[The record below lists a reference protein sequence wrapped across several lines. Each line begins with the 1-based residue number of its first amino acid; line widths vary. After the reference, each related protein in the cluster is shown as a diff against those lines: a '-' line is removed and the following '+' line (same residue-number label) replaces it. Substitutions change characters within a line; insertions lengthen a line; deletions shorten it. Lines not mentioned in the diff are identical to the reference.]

1 MTSFSREIKCKI
13 VLLLTLLVG
22 VFSYAQEVV
31 VGKINPVQGNATLVQ
46 NKNEQGQVS
55 IFRLKYQNKQ
65 NSNQAD
71 YKTIEFSA
79 TPAEYELLFHQI
91 KEVFRTKQEKT
102 LLLDKSTK
110 VALRLITD
118 TDLEFTL
125 YKDEVKQG
133 VFSTSATGLHLL
145 FGKVWDKQAWRVF
158 LNK

>member
-13 VLLLTLLVG
+13 FLLLTLLVG

-65 NSNQAD
+65 NSNQGN

-79 TPAEYELLFHQI
+79 TPAEYDLLFNQI

-102 LLLDKSTK
+102 LPLDKSTK
-110 VALRLITD
+110 VALRLITN

-125 YKDEVKQG
+125 YKDGVKQG

-158 LNK
+158 LNE